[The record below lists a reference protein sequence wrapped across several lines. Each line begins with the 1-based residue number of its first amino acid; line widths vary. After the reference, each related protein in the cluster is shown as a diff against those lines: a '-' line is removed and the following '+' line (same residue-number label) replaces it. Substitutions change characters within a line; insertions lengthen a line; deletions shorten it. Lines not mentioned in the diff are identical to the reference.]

1 MDIPAK
7 DMLEARKITS
17 IAMKNEKFLETQ
29 ASGLEEKQKT
39 VLEELEEMAAEE
51 NTYVSTSNLLSVRN
65 TALSVV
71 EEEKN
76 PLQEEKP
83 EKTVHEFLYGE
94 VMGDRANIDRTRA
107 EKKVDKKG

>member
-1 MDIPAK
+1 MDTPEK
-7 DMLEARKITS
+7 DKLEARKITS

-29 ASGLEEKQKT
+29 ASGLEEKQKSL
-39 VLEELEEMAAEE
+39 LEELEELSTEE
-51 NTYVSTSNLLSVRN
+51 NSYVSTSNLLQVRT
-65 TALSVV
+65 TALSVI

-76 PLQEEKP
+76 PKQEEKP